1 MNAAEAHAAFERILA
16 DALRAPDPVAALR
29 AAAAAPELPAALR
42 RALVHANEDGV
53 RLSALLVARL
63 RFERLIQGSPEA
75 ARWFEEDAAG
85 FSAAFRRYHQA
96 VPATSFFPSG
106 EARLFEAWRRRTA
119 PDTGRPA

>member
-1 MNAAEAHAAFERILA
+1 MNAAQAHAAFERVLA
-16 DALRAPDPVAALR
+16 DALREPDPVAALR
-29 AAAAAPELPAALR
+29 AAATAPGLPAALR
-42 RALVHANEDGV
+42 QALANANEDGV

-96 VPATSFFPSG
+96 VRASAFFPAA
-106 EARLFEAWRRRTA
+106 EALLFEEWQRATA
-119 PDTGRPA
+119 SDTGHPA

>member
-1 MNAAEAHAAFERILA
+1 MTAAEAHAAFERILA
-16 DALRAPDPVAALR
+16 DALRAADPAAALR
-29 AAAAAPELPAALR
+29 AAATEPRLPAALR
-42 RALVHANEDGV
+42 RALANADEDGV

-85 FSAAFRRYHQA
+85 FTSAFRRYHQA
-96 VPATSFFPSG
+96 VPGRSFFPRA
-106 EARLFEAWRRRTA
+106 EAQLFAEWLRTTA